1 MPPAAE
7 SLTAEDVARSVLAEA
22 NKLLD
27 ECAAKISHCANQ
39 LSDEQIWWRPA
50 PSLNSIGNLI
60 LHLCGNLQQ
69 WIVSGVGGVPDTRHR
84 PAEFA
89 ERGPMPK
96 SVLIEK
102 LTPVVVAAQQT
113 LARSSPAELARER
126 TIQGFSI
133 TGWGAIFH
141 SVPHFNGHTQE
152 IVCYTRMQLG
162 DAYKFYWQ
170 PQTPEQGAG

>member
-1 MPPAAE
+1 MLPAAE
-7 SLTAEDVARSVLAEA
+7 ALTAEDVSRSALDEA
-22 NKLLD
+22 SKLLG
-27 ECAAKISHCANQ
+27 ECTAKIGHCVNQ

-50 PSLNSIGNLI
+50 ASLNSIGNLM
-60 LHLCGNLQQ
+60 LHLCGNLEQ
-69 WIVSGVGGVPDTRHR
+69 WIVAGIGGAADTRRR

-89 ERGPMPK
+89 ERGPLPK
-96 SVLIEK
+96 SLLLEK
-102 LTPVVVAAQQT
+102 LTRIVASAQQT
-113 LARSSPAELARER
+113 LARSNPAELARER
-126 TIQGFSI
+126 TIQGFTT

-170 PQTPEQGAG
+170 PQTHEQGAG

>member
-113 LARSSPAELARER
+113 LAQQPRR
-126 TIQGFSI
+126 TGVRADDS
-133 TGWGAIFH
+133 
-141 SVPHFNGHTQE
+141 
-152 IVCYTRMQLG
+152 RL
-162 DAYKFYWQ
+162 
-170 PQTPEQGAG
+170 

>member
-1 MPPAAE
+1 
-7 SLTAEDVARSVLAEA
+7 
-22 NKLLD
+22 
-27 ECAAKISHCANQ
+27 
-39 LSDEQIWWRPA
+39 
-50 PSLNSIGNLI
+50 
-60 LHLCGNLQQ
+60 
-69 WIVSGVGGVPDTRHR
+69 VPDTRHR

-113 LARSSPAELARER
+113 LARSSPAELACER

-170 PQTPEQGAG
+170 PQTPEQGAV

>member
-1 MPPAAE
+1 MLPTAE
-7 SLTAEDVARSVLAEA
+7 ALTAEDVSRSALEEA
-22 NKLLD
+22 NKLLG
-27 ECAAKISHCANQ
+27 ECTAKIGHCVNQ

-50 PSLNSIGNLI
+50 ASLNSIGNLM
-60 LHLCGNLQQ
+60 LHLCGNLEQ
-69 WIVSGVGGVPDTRHR
+69 WIVSGIGGAADTRRR

-96 SVLIEK
+96 SVLVDK
-102 LTPVVVAAQQT
+102 LTRVVAAAQQT
-113 LARSSPAELARER
+113 LARSNPAELARER
-126 TIQGFSI
+126 TIQGFTT

-141 SVPHFNGHTQE
+141 SVPHFNGHAQE
-152 IVCYTRMQLG
+152 VVCYTRMQLG

>member
-1 MPPAAE
+1 MPATE
-7 SLTAEDVARSVLAEA
+7 MLTAEDVARSALGET

-27 ECAAKISHCANQ
+27 ECAAKIGHCVNQ

-60 LHLCGNLQQ
+60 LHLCGNLEQ
-69 WIVSGVGGVPDTRHR
+69 WIVSGVGGAPDTRHR

-89 ERGPMPK
+89 ERGPIPRA
-96 SVLIEK
+96 VLLDK
-102 LTPVVVAAQQT
+102 LTSVVAAAQRTIAQS
-113 LARSSPAELARER
+113 RPAELARER
-126 TIQGFSI
+126 TIQGFAV
-133 TGWGAIFH
+133 TGWAAILH

-152 IVCYTRMQLG
+152 IISYTRMQLG

-170 PQTPEQGAG
+170 PKTPEQGAG